1 MKVDFMKIDSMQ
13 MLGLIKTRR
22 SVRKYKDQPISDND
36 LNKILEAGRWA
47 PSGANLQ
54 PWRFIVMQDKALIK
68 QIGEFCYFGLIK
80 SKHVSEAATVIIIC
94 GDSKS
99 MGTTWEKDCMI
110 AGTNMTLMA
119 AALEIGSCWIGA
131 FNESEIKNLASLPD
145 YLKVIALISLGYA
158 AHPVSPPPRL
168 PLEDIVHYDTYRN
181 KGISILKKTTKSG
194 PISVLGRILRVFLNI
209 R

>member
-1 MKVDFMKIDSMQ
+1 MGVDETTFS
-13 MLGLIKTRR
+13 LIKTRR
-22 SVRKYKDQPISDND
+22 SVRKYTDQPISESD
-36 LNKILEAGRWA
+36 LKKILEAGRWA

-54 PWRFIVMQDKALIK
+54 PWRFIVIQDKDLIK

-80 SKHVSEAATVIIIC
+80 SRHVSEAATVIIIC
-94 GDSKS
+94 GDSRS
-99 MGTTWEKDCMI
+99 MGNTWEKDCMI

-131 FNESEIKNLASLPD
+131 FNESEIKRLISIPD

-158 AHPVSPPPRL
+158 SHPVTPPPRL
-168 PLEDIVHYDTYRN
+168 PLEDIVYYNIYNHKD
-181 KGISILKKTTKSG
+181 ISLLKKTTKSG
-194 PISVLGRILRVFLNI
+194 PFSVLGKILRVFLNI

>member
-1 MKVDFMKIDSMQ
+1 MGVDETTFS
-13 MLGLIKTRR
+13 LIKTRR
-22 SVRKYKDQPISDND
+22 SVRKYKDQPISDSD
-36 LNKILEAGRWA
+36 LKKILEAARWA

-54 PWRFIVMQDKALIK
+54 PWRFIVIQDRDLIK

-80 SKHVSEAATVIIIC
+80 SRHVSEAASVIIIC
-94 GDSKS
+94 GDSRS
-99 MGTTWEKDCMI
+99 MGNTWEKDCMI

-131 FNESEIKNLASLPD
+131 FNESEIKRLISIPD

-158 AHPVSPPPRL
+158 SHPVTPPPRL
-168 PLEDIVHYDTYRN
+168 PLEDIVYYNIYNHKD
-181 KGISILKKTTKSG
+181 ISLLKKTIKSG
-194 PISVLGRILRVFLNI
+194 PFSVLGKILRVFLNI